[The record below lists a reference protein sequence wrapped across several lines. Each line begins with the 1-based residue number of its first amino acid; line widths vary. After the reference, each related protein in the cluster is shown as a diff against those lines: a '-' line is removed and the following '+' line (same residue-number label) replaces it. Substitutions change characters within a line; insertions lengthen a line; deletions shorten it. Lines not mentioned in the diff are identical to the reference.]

1 MTDNTHETAANA
13 TASHDSSTQEN
24 EGTTQKHESTT
35 QEPGSDSYQL
45 PEDRSEEF
53 DALQRPEQSEADL
66 ARASD
71 VEEFMRDV
79 IDPELGINVVD
90 LGLVYDIYM
99 VNGTEAVVEMTLT
112 SPACPLQDVLEDQ
125 AQTAVVGNGAAS
137 KLTIKWTWLP
147 PWGPHMITEDG
158 REQLRALGFSV

>member
-1 MTDNTHETAANA
+1 MSDTNTTDPNTPDTQDNVQDSHAAA
-13 TASHDSSTQEN
+13 P
-24 EGTTQKHESTT
+24 EGTQDSAAAGQES
-35 QEPGSDSYQL
+35 SYEL
-45 PEDRSEEF
+45 PADRSDEF
-53 DALQRPEQSEADL
+53 DALERPEQTPADL

-71 VEEFMRDV
+71 VEEFLRDV

-90 LGLVYDIYM
+90 LGLVYDIYI